1 MGAAR
6 GLGGESRGVVS
17 WRQLGQVTRCC
28 CCVGTDT
35 EKPPPDLVGSLEI
48 FPGAVSLES

>member
-28 CCVGTDT
+28 YVGTDT
-35 EKPPPDLVGSLEI
+35 EKPAPDLVESLEI